1 MDHVQG
7 DRGRMPEERR
17 ALFQRCRGID
27 PAVVARDAG
36 ITVTRKGGRNFCLCP
51 FHAESTPSLLLD
63 ERGSWHCFGCGRG
76 GDTAAF
82 YAGLYGVGPISA
94 ALLLRQ
100 KYLPA
105 APQCGMRNAE
115 CGMNGEGAAK
125 QWGSAGK
132 SRREEAAMQ
141 PGSNGS
147 YVSHRNTEESGE
159 GSL

>member
-7 DRGRMPEERR
+7 DRGRMQEERR

-51 FHAESTPSLLLD
+51 FHAEGTPTLLLD
-63 ERGSWHCFGCGRG
+63 ERGCWHCFGCGRG

-94 ALLLRQ
+94 ALLLRN
-100 KYLPA
+100 KYL
-105 APQCGMRNAE
+105 
-115 CGMNGEGAAK
+115 GEAVK
-125 QWGSAGK
+125 QWGSAGQ

-147 YVSHRNTEESGE
+147 YVSHRGHRDTKKSGE

>member
-1 MDHVQG
+1 MDHFQG
-7 DRGRMPEERR
+7 DRGQMLVERR

-27 PAVVARDAG
+27 PAMVARDAG
-36 ITVTRKGGRNFCLCP
+36 ITVTRKGNRNYCLCP

-76 GDTAAF
+76 GDTAAL

-100 KYLPA
+100 KYL
-105 APQCGMRNAE
+105 
-115 CGMNGEGAAK
+115 GEAAK
-125 QWGSAGK
+125 QWQNAGQGQ
-132 SRREEAAMQ
+132 REEAAMQ

-147 YVSHRNTEESGE
+147 YVSNGGHRDTEESGE
-159 GSL
+159 ES

>member
-7 DRGRMPEERR
+7 DRGQMLEERR

-27 PAVVARDAG
+27 PAMVARDAG
-36 ITVTRKGGRNFCLCP
+36 ITVTRKGNRNYCLCP

-76 GDTAAF
+76 GDTAAL

-100 KYLPA
+100 KYL
-105 APQCGMRNAE
+105 
-115 CGMNGEGAAK
+115 GEAAK
-125 QWGSAGK
+125 QWQNAGQGQ
-132 SRREEAAMQ
+132 REEAAMQ

-147 YVSHRNTEESGE
+147 YVSNGGHRGTEESGE
-159 GSL
+159 GS

>member
-7 DRGRMPEERR
+7 DRGQMLEERR

-27 PAVVARDAG
+27 PAMVARDAG
-36 ITVTRKGGRNFCLCP
+36 ITVTRKGNRNYCLCP
-51 FHAESTPSLLLD
+51 FHAEGTPSLLLD

-100 KYLPA
+100 KYL
-105 APQCGMRNAE
+105 
-115 CGMNGEGAAK
+115 GEAAK
-125 QWGSAGK
+125 QWGSAGQGQ
-132 SRREEAAMQ
+132 REEAAMQ

-147 YVSHRNTEESGE
+147 YVSHRGTEESGE

>member
-7 DRGRMPEERR
+7 DRGRMLEERR

-63 ERGSWHCFGCGRG
+63 ERG
-76 GDTAAF
+76 GDTAAL

-100 KYLPA
+100 KYL
-105 APQCGMRNAE
+105 
-115 CGMNGEGAAK
+115 GEAGK
-125 QWGSAGK
+125 QWGSAGQGQ
-132 SRREEAAMQ
+132 REEAAMQ

-147 YVSHRNTEESGE
+147 YVSNGGHRDTEESGE
-159 GSL
+159 ESV

>member
-7 DRGRMPEERR
+7 DRGQMLEERR

-27 PAVVARDAG
+27 PAMVARDAG

-51 FHAESTPSLLLD
+51 FHAEGTPSLLLD
-63 ERGSWHCFGCGRG
+63 QRGSWHCFGCGRG

-94 ALLLRQ
+94 ALLLRN
-100 KYLPA
+100 KYL
-105 APQCGMRNAE
+105 
-115 CGMNGEGAAK
+115 GEAAK
-125 QWGSAGK
+125 QWGSAGQGQ
-132 SRREEAAMQ
+132 REEAAMQ

-147 YVSHRNTEESGE
+147 YVSNGGHRDTEESGE
-159 GSL
+159 DSL

>member
-7 DRGRMPEERR
+7 DRGQMQEERR
-17 ALFQRCRGID
+17 ALFARCREID

-36 ITVTRKGGRNFCLCP
+36 ITVTRKGSRNYCLCP

-94 ALLLRQ
+94 ALLLRN
-100 KYLPA
+100 KYL
-105 APQCGMRNAE
+105 
-115 CGMNGEGAAK
+115 GETGK
-125 QWGSAGK
+125 QWGSAGQG
-132 SRREEAAMQ
+132 RREEAALQ
-141 PGSNGS
+141 PGSSGS

-159 GSL
+159 ESS

>member
-7 DRGRMPEERR
+7 DRMLEERR

-27 PAVVARDAG
+27 PAQVARDAG

-105 APQCGMRNAE
+105 APQCGMLNAE
-115 CGMNGEGAAK
+115 CGMNGEGR
-125 QWGSAGK
+125 GLRFYG
-132 SRREEAAMQ
+132 
-141 PGSNGS
+141 G
-147 YVSHRNTEESGE
+147 YRNSEESGE
-159 GSL
+159 AS

>member
-7 DRGRMPEERR
+7 DRMLEERR

-27 PAVVARDAG
+27 PAMVARDAG
-36 ITVTRKGGRNFCLCP
+36 ITVTRKGNRNYCLCP

-82 YAGLYGVGPISA
+82 YAGLYGLGPISA
-94 ALLLRQ
+94 ALLLRN
-100 KYLPA
+100 KYL
-105 APQCGMRNAE
+105 
-115 CGMNGEGAAK
+115 GEAAK
-125 QWGSAGK
+125 QWQNAGQGQ
-132 SRREEAAMQ
+132 REEAAMQ

-147 YVSHRNTEESGE
+147 YVSNGGHRGTEESGE

>member
-7 DRGRMPEERR
+7 DRGQMQEERR

-27 PAVVARDAG
+27 PAMVARDAG

-76 GDTAAF
+76 GDTAAL

-105 APQCGMRNAE
+105 APQCGMLNSE
-115 CGMNGEGAAK
+115 CGMNGEGR
-125 QWGSAGK
+125 GLRFYG
-132 SRREEAAMQ
+132 
-141 PGSNGS
+141 G
-147 YVSHRNTEESGE
+147 YRNSEESGE
-159 GSL
+159 ESL

>member
-7 DRGRMPEERR
+7 DRGRMQEERR

-27 PAVVARDAG
+27 PAMVARDAG

-82 YAGLYGVGPISA
+82 YAWLYGVGPISA

-100 KYLPA
+100 KYL
-105 APQCGMRNAE
+105 
-115 CGMNGEGAAK
+115 GETGK
-125 QWGSAGK
+125 QWSSAGQG
-132 SRREEAAMQ
+132 RREAAALQ
-141 PGSNGS
+141 PGSNG
-147 YVSHRNTEESGE
+147 RPNEEGVISE
-159 GSL
+159 T

>member
-7 DRGRMPEERR
+7 DRGQMLEERR

-27 PAVVARDAG
+27 PAMVARDAG
-36 ITVTRKGGRNFCLCP
+36 ITVTRKGNRNYCLCP
-51 FHAESTPSLLLD
+51 FHAEGTPSLLLD

-100 KYLPA
+100 KYL
-105 APQCGMRNAE
+105 
-115 CGMNGEGAAK
+115 GEAAK
-125 QWGSAGK
+125 QWQNAGL
-132 SRREEAAMQ
+132 SQREEAAMQ

-147 YVSHRNTEESGE
+147 YVSNGGHRDTKKSGE